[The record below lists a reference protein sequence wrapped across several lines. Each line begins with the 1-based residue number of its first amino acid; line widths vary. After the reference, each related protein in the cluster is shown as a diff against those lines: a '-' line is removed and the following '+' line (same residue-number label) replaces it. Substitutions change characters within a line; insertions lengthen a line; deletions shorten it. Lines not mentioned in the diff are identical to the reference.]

1 MQKLLSTVGILML
14 ATTAIA
20 QNFAVASFANN
31 GNTIGGTTGNV
42 WRAGTNRVQCLYDS
56 SNFVNQGIG
65 QPITISNLDYFAGA
79 TTAGGI
85 TYPSVDIYVGLA
97 AVDHAAPSTTF
108 ANNRSASFP
117 TTPNFSGPVTTVAAT
132 AGQFFANIPLAVPFN
147 YIPDS
152 GVDLLVEI
160 VINTAPT
167 PLTGTTID
175 AGFNVATH
183 KVNSVRS
190 VGSTVALTG
199 SLSAFCPTVRFT
211 YADVPGAAK
220 NQRYGTGCYTKA
232 RSFYELFTG
241 AGSNDLSGKT
251 VLMSPNTG
259 GGYTVTTLPTATVVP
274 GVGVGLGLG
283 DDQMS
288 AALTLPWSFDYPGG
302 TTTTIYVNSN
312 GALHLNGA
320 GTAQIGGSAAALLNA
335 TVHTLAAALQDTL
348 PDGAANINNVFHGVN
363 PTNANE
369 YLITW
374 NNVPNFGAT
383 VPTPSTFQIAL
394 IDSGANDS
402 VEFRFQTL
410 VNDSS
415 SNTANCVVGFSLGG
429 GAINP
434 GSSDLT
440 AGPIVTA
447 ADQQPLTLAAAA
459 RPVVGTTV
467 AYNTSSIPFG
477 TPTAPGISFLLI
489 NFGGVDAGVD
499 LTPFGAPGCTQY
511 IDLTGASTNLMIGG
525 PTNSVNVTIPNNTGL
540 AGLPLDFQSW
550 ALDSGANALGVVNS
564 NGVASTVGTL

>member
-1 MQKLLSTVGILML
+1 MQKLLSSVGILLL
-14 ATTAIA
+14 ATTAAA
-20 QNFAVASFANN
+20 QNYAIASFANN
-31 GNTIGGTTGNV
+31 GNAINGTTGNV
-42 WRAGTNRVQCLYDS
+42 WRAGTNRVQGLYDS
-56 SNFVNQGIG
+56 SNFVAQGLG
-65 QPITISNLDYFAGA
+65 APIVISNLEFMAGA
-79 TTAGGI
+79 VTAGGI
-85 TYPSVDIYVGLA
+85 NYPSVDIYVGLA
-97 AVDHAAPSTTF
+97 AVDYATPSTTF
-108 ANNRSASFP
+108 AANRDPSFP
-117 TTPNFSGPVTTVAAT
+117 TTPNFSGPLTTVAAPDD
-132 AGQFFANIPLAVPFN
+132 GWFLSVPLTVPFT
-147 YIPDS
+147 YTPDN
-152 GVDLLVEI
+152 GVDLIVEI

-175 AGFNVATH
+175 AGFNVANH

-190 VGSTVALTG
+190 VGSTVAVTG
-199 SLSAFCPTVRFT
+199 ALSAFCPTVRFT
-211 YADVPGAAK
+211 YADVPGSAK

-283 DDQMS
+283 DDQLS
-288 AALTLPWSFDYPGG
+288 PALTLPWSFDYPGG

-312 GALHLNGA
+312 GSLHLNGA
-320 GTAQIGGSAAALLNA
+320 GTAQIGGSAGALLNA
-335 TVHTLAAALQDTL
+335 TVHTLAAALQDML

-383 VPTPSTFQIAL
+383 VPAPSTFQIAL

-402 VEFRFQTL
+402 VEFRYQTL

-415 SNTANCVVGFSLGG
+415 SNTANLVVGFSLGG

-440 AGPIVTA
+440 FAPIITA
-447 ADQQPLTLAAAA
+447 TDAPAPALAASA
-459 RPVVGTTV
+459 RPITGTTV
-467 AYNTSSIPFG
+467 NYTTSNVPS
-477 TPTAPGISFLLI
+477 APGVSFLLI
-489 NFGGVDAGVD
+489 NFGGVDPGID
-499 LTPFGAPGCTQY
+499 LTPFGMPGCSQY
-511 IDLTGASTNLMIGG
+511 VDLNGASTNLMIGG
-525 PTNSVNVTIPNNTGL
+525 PSATLGVSIPNNPGL
-540 AGLPLDFQSW
+540 AGLPLDFQTW
-550 ALDSGANALGVVNS
+550 ALDPAANLLGVVNS
-564 NGVASTVGTL
+564 NGIASTVGTL

>member
-1 MQKLLSTVGILML
+1 MQKLLSTLGILAL
-14 ATTAIA
+14 ATTAVA
-20 QNFAVASFANN
+20 QNFAIASYANN
-31 GNTIGGTTGNV
+31 GNPIGGTTGNV
-42 WRAGTNRVQCLYDS
+42 WRAGINRVQCLYDS

-65 QPITISNLDYFAGA
+65 QPITISNLDYMAGVA
-79 TTAGGI
+79 QAGGI

-117 TTPNFSGPVTTVAAT
+117 TTPNFSGPVTTLAT
-132 AGQFFANIPLAVPFN
+132 TAAGQYFANIPLTVPFN
-147 YIPDS
+147 YVPDA

-175 AGFNVATH
+175 AGFTVATH

-211 YADVPGAAK
+211 YVDVPGGAK
-220 NQRYGTGCYTKA
+220 NQRYGAGCYTRA

-251 VLMSPNTG
+251 VFMTQNAN
-259 GGYTVTTLPTATVVP
+259 GGYTAVTAAGGTVTP
-274 GVGVGLGLG
+274 GVGVGLALG

-302 TTTTIYVNSN
+302 TTSTIYVNSN
-312 GALHLNGA
+312 GAIHLNGA

-335 TVHTLAAALQDTL
+335 TVHTLAVALQDTL
-348 PDGAANINNVFHGVN
+348 PDGAANVNNVFHGVN
-363 PTNANE
+363 PANASE

-383 VPTPSTFQIAL
+383 VPTPSTFQVAL
-394 IDSGANDS
+394 IDNGVNDS
-402 VEFRFQTL
+402 VEYRFQTL

-440 AGPIVTA
+440 LAPVSTSQ
-447 ADQQPLTLAAAA
+447 DQLPLSLAAGS
-459 RPVVGTTV
+459 RPIVGTTV
-467 AYNTSSIPFG
+467 NYNTTSIP
-477 TPTAPGISFLLI
+477 ASASLSFTLI
-489 NFGGVDAGVD
+489 NFGGVDQGID
-499 LTPFGAPGCTQY
+499 LTSFGMAGCFQY
-511 IDLTGASTNLMIGG
+511 IDLNGASTNLVFGN
-525 PTNSVNVTIPNNTGL
+525 PSATLPVTIPNNPTL

-550 ALDSGANALGVVNS
+550 SLVSGANLLGVISS